1 MTLFWFVF
9 ILSFLVFIHELGHFF
24 MARRAGVKVEE
35 FGFGYPPK
43 MFRFWKD
50 REGTEYTVNW
60 LPFGGFVRMS
70 GEDPDSGELDARNQS
85 AFYAKNKR
93 ARLGIIVAG
102 AVMNFIF
109 GAVAFGI
116 LYTKSGIPTNL
127 GYVLV
132 EEVKN
137 DSPAF
142 VAGLKQGDIVRE
154 LVVAGSSE
162 EVNSVTGFVQRVS
175 EFKGS
180 TIQLRLDDDKLLD
193 VYVRT
198 DAEIPEGQ
206 GALGVSITDFA
217 MKQYPLWQ
225 MPFRGMWV
233 GTKAAV
239 NFGVFLLQSLGK
251 MFYDMIFMGI
261 VPKDVAGP
269 VGIVHMAQKENL
281 LTSGWEMILNF
292 AAILSINLGVV
303 NLLPIPALDGGRA
316 VFVLLEGI
324 IKKERLTWLE
334 KRANAAGMILLL
346 LMIVAVS
353 IRDVRVWVAETSWW
367 QNLGR

>member
-1 MTLFWFVF
+1 
-9 ILSFLVFIHELGHFF
+9 
-24 MARRAGVKVEE
+24 
-35 FGFGYPPK
+35 
-43 MFRFWKD
+43 
-50 REGTEYTVNW
+50 

-70 GEDPDSGELDARNQS
+70 GEDPDAGELDVRNQG
-85 AFYAKNKR
+85 AFYVKSKR

-109 GAVAFGI
+109 GAIAFGV
-116 LYTKSGIPTNL
+116 LYTKSGIPEYFGHIL
-127 GYVLV
+127 IERVAEG
-132 EEVKN
+132 
-137 DSPAF
+137 SPAEE
-142 VAGLKQGDIVRE
+142 AGLSVGEKIIGVVIEGQNVAVADFEQLSGVLEPVQGKKVGI
-154 LVVAGSSE
+154 
-162 EVNSVTGFVQRVS
+162 
-175 EFKGS
+175 
-180 TIQLRLDDDKLLD
+180 LLD
-193 VYVRT
+193 GGVIREVYVRT
-198 DAEIPEGQ
+198 DNEKPKDQ
-206 GALGVSITDFA
+206 GRIGVGGADHT

-225 MPFRGMWV
+225 MPFRGMWI

-239 NFGVFLLQSLGK
+239 NFGVFLLESLGK

-316 VFVLLEGI
+316 VFVLLEGF

-334 KRANAAGMILLL
+334 KRANALGMILLL

-353 IRDVRVWVAETSWW
+353 VRDVRVWVGETSWW
-367 QNLGR
+367 QNLKK